1 VKIKAVREP
10 SSSASD
16 DDNLVPK
23 PELGNEET
31 LSRT

>member
-10 SSSASD
+10 LSSASD
-16 DDNLVPK
+16 DYKLVPK
-23 PELGNEET
+23 PELGNEEK